1 MEVDEPS
8 QQVRPLEESREAGPS
23 QTHLLDASMEE
34 EEELVLPSVKGKER
48 ERAESQVGLFSGRA
62 RLELESSERMV
73 SRPEENLSPSE
84 SLDRLILLEKT

>member
-8 QQVRPLEESREAGPS
+8 QQVWPLEESREAGPS